1 MYITLAP
8 KFRQAARGL
17 RRARPR
23 RLIDRQSALALSSDL
38 NYNSAMKKRLGRPPT
53 GNKPRLS
60 VRMEPEALRLA
71 NERAKAEGKT
81 VGRWLEEAIR
91 EKLERER
98 SSP

>member
-1 MYITLAP
+1 
-8 KFRQAARGL
+8 
-17 RRARPR
+17 
-23 RLIDRQSALALSSDL
+23 
-38 NYNSAMKKRLGRPPT
+38 MKKRLGRPPT

-91 EKLERER
+91 QKIDREANNAE
-98 SSP
+98 